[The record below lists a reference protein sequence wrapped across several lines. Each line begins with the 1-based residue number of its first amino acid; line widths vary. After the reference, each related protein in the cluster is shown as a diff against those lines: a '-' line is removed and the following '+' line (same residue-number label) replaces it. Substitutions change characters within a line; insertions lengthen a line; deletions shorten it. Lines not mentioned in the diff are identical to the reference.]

1 MKIVTRIVSF
11 VAAILA
17 FQPTVQA
24 REKTES
30 TQTREKAARK
40 ACLTGDFRKGVD
52 ILADLFVETHDMT
65 WVFNSARCYQQNHRW
80 EDALDRFAEYL
91 RKSTNVPAD
100 EQAEIDRYIA
110 DCKSHL
116 PSERVAP
123 SSPAPAPAGNLT
135 ASVPPPT
142 NPVSPSP
149 EDGSAVGTLAVVA
162 PASPVQDSTAGAGLR
177 SAGLVVGLVGTAAIV
192 TGVVLD
198 LKTHSLVNDMYS
210 TGYDAGKES
219 SRKSYET
226 WGWVSYG
233 VGAAGIV
240 AGITMYLLGRSRG
253 EEAASGARVSLLP
266 VVSPDRAMLV
276 LQGGI

>member
-11 VAAILA
+11 VARYSG
-17 FQPTVQA
+17 F
-24 REKTES
+24 
-30 TQTREKAARK
+30 
-40 ACLTGDFRKGVD
+40 
-52 ILADLFVETHDMT
+52 
-65 WVFNSARCYQQNHRW
+65 
-80 EDALDRFAEYL
+80 
-91 RKSTNVPAD
+91 PAD
-100 EQAEIDRYIA
+100 R
-110 DCKSHL
+110 
-116 PSERVAP
+116 P
-123 SSPAPAPAGNLT
+123 
-135 ASVPPPT
+135 
-142 NPVSPSP
+142 
-149 EDGSAVGTLAVVA
+149 
-162 PASPVQDSTAGAGLR
+162 
-177 SAGLVVGLVGTAAIV
+177 
-192 TGVVLD
+192 GVLLD